1 MAVVTDFRGFLP
13 PAGETRDTAE
23 RAGFR
28 FGDKGT
34 HTSRTMMLTELGT
47 LLASTPTDARRED
60 YSRAVVTENILG
72 KQTGATQK
80 LTNQRLGELYGLD
93 PNIPIFR
100 VFRHLWALDEDA
112 RPLLALLTALARDPL
127 LAGTA
132 KAILSLEAGEEF
144 PRFRVCDA
152 LRESVGERLNDSI
165 LDKVVRNAASSWTQ
179 AGHLEGHT
187 FKLRRLVTPTPAA
200 LAFALYLAHRTGF
213 RSRDLFT
220 SGWVAAL
227 DMDAR
232 PARDMAAEAKRI
244 GLLHLREQSGVLELG
259 FERLDP
265 WTGGV

>member
-1 MAVVTDFRGFLP
+1 MAVVADFRGFLP
-13 PAGETRDTAE
+13 QAGQTRETAE
-23 RAGFR
+23 HAGFR

-34 HTSRTMMLTELGT
+34 HTSRTMMLAEVGS
-47 LLASTPTDARRED
+47 LLASVPADASRED
-60 YSRAVVTENILG
+60 YTRAVVTENVLE
-72 KQTGATQK
+72 KHTGATQK

-100 VFRHLWALDEDA
+100 VFRHLWARDKEG
-112 RPLLALLTALARDPL
+112 RHLLALLTALARDPL

-132 KAILSLEAGEEF
+132 ETILLLEAGEEF
-144 PRFRVCDA
+144 PRFRMRDE
-152 LRESVGERLNDSI
+152 LRERVGERLNDSI

-179 AGHLEGHT
+179 AGHLEGRT

-200 LAFALYLAHRTGF
+200 LAFALYLAHCTGF
-213 RSRDLFT
+213 RWRDLFT

-232 PARDMAAEAKRI
+232 PARDMADEAKRI
-244 GLLHLREQSGVLELG
+244 GLLHMRERSGVLEIG

-265 WTGGV
+265 WTRGV